1 MIFRESTQADLD
13 FMADHSIKGGMKQF
27 KFIDYVYTLEH
38 DDIPLGIGGFR
49 LIVPT
54 TAWCWV
60 DLSDGAIEHLR
71 IFYRTMMEWIE
82 TFANTHQIIRLQA
95 FVKDTPEDRRL
106 VRHLGFT
113 EESRMEKF
121 YGDED
126 ALLYVRIF

>member
-13 FMADHSIKGGMKQF
+13 FMADHSIKGGIKQF

-60 DLSDGAIEHLR
+60 DLSDKAIEQMRVNL
-71 IFYRTMMEWIE
+71 
-82 TFANTHQIIRLQA
+82 L
-95 FVKDTPEDRRL
+95 
-106 VRHLGFT
+106 LGNAA
-113 EESRMEKF
+113 RK
-121 YGDED
+121 
-126 ALLYVRIF
+126 ALEPLPAAVRIGDVNIER

>member
-49 LIVPT
+49 MIVPT

-60 DLSDGAIEHLR
+60 DLSDKALEHLR
-71 IFYRTMMEWIE
+71 DSYRTIKEWIE

-95 FVKDTPEDRRL
+95 FVRDTPEDRRL
-106 VRHLGFT
+106 VRHLGFI